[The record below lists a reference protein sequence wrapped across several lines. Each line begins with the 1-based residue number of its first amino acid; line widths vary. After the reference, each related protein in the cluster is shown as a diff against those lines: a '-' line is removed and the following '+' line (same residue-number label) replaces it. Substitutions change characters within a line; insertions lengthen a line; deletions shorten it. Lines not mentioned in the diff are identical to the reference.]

1 MGSKKSRTISGRDN
15 ELLRNASGYIDPT
28 AYKAI
33 KKVDAEVEAESWRF
47 HELLDTIFGI
57 LELSD
62 FELQGRIC
70 VKDKRTG
77 KVYK

>member
-1 MGSKKSRTISGRDN
+1 MPGKKSKTLTGRDN

-33 KKVDAEVEAESWRF
+33 KKVDAELDAESWRF

-57 LELSD
+57 MELAD